1 MTTTETSTPPQ
12 KTKAEKAQS
21 YLTMASTTIG
31 IVGALGTA
39 FVWLAT
45 TFFDG
50 HILIVPD
57 KDVPA
62 VQVKVT
68 DMKGHQ
74 NGYFQKAVY
83 LLPGDYH
90 VEVGVP
96 DKQPKMHADV
106 HVNLWQET
114 KLPWTVP
121 PQLVAASQD
130 TTATDSGEEPKK
142 KKWWQFWK
150 HSQHDKSNPSTSTS
164 SDAN

>member
-1 MTTTETSTPPQ
+1 MTTTETSTPPV
-12 KTKAEKAQS
+12 KTKTEKAQS
-21 YLTMASTTIG
+21 YLTIASTTIG
-31 IVGALGTA
+31 VVGAVGTA

-57 KDVPA
+57 KEIAA
-62 VQVKVT
+62 VCVKVS
-68 DMKGHQ
+68 DLKGKRSE
-74 NGYFQKAVY
+74 YFQKAVY

-96 DKQPKMHADV
+96 DKQPTMHTDV

-114 KLPWTVP
+114 KVSWSVP
-121 PQLVAASQD
+121 PELVTPEDRAA
-130 TTATDSGEEPKK
+130 AKEEKK

-150 HSQHDKSNPSTSTS
+150 HSNDKSNKGSET
-164 SDAN
+164 N